1 MVVVLDDVTVPPPK
15 LLYPPIMPICGIG
28 GIIGGGGIIIG
39 IGGGIIGCC
48 IIGGC
53 IIGGGIIGLCIIC
66 CPPYGY
72 YIIGYC
78 IIGCC
83 IIGYCIIGG
92 GCPYPGCY
100 IPIGGG
106 IIPGGGPIYCYG

>member
-1 MVVVLDDVTVPPPK
+1 
-15 LLYPPIMPICGIG
+15 MPICGIG

-39 IGGGIIGCC
+39 IGGGIMGCC
-48 IIGGC
+48 IIGGGIMGC
-53 IIGGGIIGLCIIC
+53 WYIGGGLCII

-78 IIGCC
+78 IIGCYIIGYC

-92 GCPYPGCY
+92 GCPYPP

-106 IIPGGGPIYCYG
+106 IIPGGGPIYYYG